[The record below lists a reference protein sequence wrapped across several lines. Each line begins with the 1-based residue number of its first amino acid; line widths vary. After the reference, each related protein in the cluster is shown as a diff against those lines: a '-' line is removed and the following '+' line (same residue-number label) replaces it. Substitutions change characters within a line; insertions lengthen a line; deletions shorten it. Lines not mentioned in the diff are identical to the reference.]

1 MAAALTSTGFQ
12 DALDYKIIQCKGIED
27 ATVQTNVA
35 ASSGTLYGVIVDSAN
50 TTADVFV
57 HIYDSKNTAVSVI
70 IFRGKTLEVKS
81 LQIPTGY
88 AFDELSFRVSA
99 VNTETDTTD
108 FSGTVDVTLICS
120 MRARTLTLVNIKNV

>member
-1 MAAALTSTGFQ
+1 MAATLTSTGFQ
-12 DALDYKIIQCKGIED
+12 DALDYKIIQCAGVED

-35 ASSGTLYGVIVDSAN
+35 ASSGTLYGVIVDSSN

-57 HIYDSKNTAVSVI
+57 HVYDTKDTTASEI
-70 IFRGKTLEVKS
+70 IFRGKTLEIKT

-99 VNTETDTTD
+99 SNTETDTTD

-120 MRARTLTLVNIKNV
+120 